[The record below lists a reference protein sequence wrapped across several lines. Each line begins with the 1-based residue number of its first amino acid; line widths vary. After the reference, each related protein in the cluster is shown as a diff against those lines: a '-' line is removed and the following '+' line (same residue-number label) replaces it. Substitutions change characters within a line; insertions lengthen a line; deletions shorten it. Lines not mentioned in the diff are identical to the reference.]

1 MSVCDQPRRDE
12 TPQPLTGGWQLE
24 AFLHLRA
31 LGVLAVHNLTG
42 GWRLEAGGWRLEAG
56 GWRLE
61 AGGWSERGGR
71 LPAPVAQR
79 PSIFSR

>member
-12 TPQPLTGGWQLE
+12 TPQPLTGGWQVE

-31 LGVLAVHNLTG
+31 LGG
-42 GWRLEAGGWRLEAG
+42 SQSDWRLEAGGWRLEAG